1 MDIQPDPSAD
11 AETIAIQFSAPDAT
25 PASSSTQAG
34 DKAPSGP
41 NRRRILLLS
50 GAAVLAA
57 AAIAGVLALSGGN
70 SHSTS
75 ASRNE
80 TQIGDGNG
88 PANGDQPGGAANQK
102 TSAQGGGG
110 SGSGT
115 SAAPGPLGA
124 ADGEGSHP
132 STDNGSSNPA
142 KPGQPAAPIAPTGN
156 DNGNRPTTPPQGA
169 KPPAYAGRLASSAA
183 QTSSAATT
191 ATVQTSAASSPGDAL
206 LLSVM
211 LTNTHAG
218 AVSAS
223 DSAGDTYSVVADQS
237 DGAGD
242 RTLILAA
249 TAAKPLSPGASV
261 TLTFPATQ
269 ERHIALDAFTGVT
282 AIGAHSSATAASGPF
297 SSGSTSASVAGIVFA
312 AAGIQ
317 GGENAGWAAGFS
329 ALPTLLVAP
338 ADQLATAYKTV
349 TPGSYQAAGSC
360 DHQWMAAAVTLA
372 E

>member
-1 MDIQPDPSAD
+1 VDTQPDPSAD
-11 AETIAIQFSAPDAT
+11 AETIAIQFSPPDAT
-25 PASSSTQAG
+25 PTPSSTRASNKLPG
-34 DKAPSGP
+34 GP

-50 GAAVLAA
+50 GAAVLAIA
-57 AAIAGVLALSGGN
+57 SIAGVLALSGGD

-75 ASRNE
+75 ASRTD

-88 PANGDQPGGAANQK
+88 PTNGDQPGGAGSQK
-102 TSAQGGGG
+102 TSEQGGGG

-115 SAAPGPLGA
+115 SGTPSSLGA
-124 ADGEGSHP
+124 AGGQSSHP
-132 STDNGSSNPA
+132 GTDNGSSNPT
-142 KPGQPAAPIAPTGN
+142 KPGHPSAPIAPTGN
-156 DNGNRPTTPPQGA
+156 GNQPTTPPQGA
-169 KPPAYAGRLASSAA
+169 KPPGYAGRLVSSAA

-223 DSAGDTYSVVADQS
+223 DSAGNTYSVIADQS
-237 DGAGD
+237 DGSGD

-249 TAAKPLSPGASV
+249 TAAKALSPGTSV

-269 ERHIALDAFTGVT
+269 ERHITLDAFTGVT
-282 AIGAHSSATAASGPF
+282 AIGTHSSATAASGPF
-297 SSGSTSASVAGIVFA
+297 SSGSTSASATGIVFA

-317 GGENAGWAAGFS
+317 GGENASWSAGFS

-338 ADQLATAYKTV
+338 ADQLATAYETV

-360 DHQWMAAAVTLA
+360 NHQWMAAAVTLA
-372 E
+372 G

>member
-1 MDIQPDPSAD
+1 MDTRPDPSAD
-11 AETIAIQFSAPDAT
+11 AETIAIQFSPPDAT
-25 PASSSTQAG
+25 PTPSSTQASNKLPG
-34 DKAPSGP
+34 GP

-50 GAAVLAA
+50 GAAVLAIA
-57 AAIAGVLALSGGN
+57 SIAGVLALSGGG

-75 ASRNE
+75 ASRTD

-88 PANGDQPGGAANQK
+88 PTNGDQPGGAGSQK
-102 TSAQGGGG
+102 TSEQGGGG

-115 SAAPGPLGA
+115 SGTPSSLGA
-124 ADGEGSHP
+124 AGGQSSHP
-132 STDNGSSNPA
+132 GTDNGSSNPT
-142 KPGQPAAPIAPTGN
+142 KPGHPSAPIAPTGN
-156 DNGNRPTTPPQGA
+156 GNQPTTPPQGA
-169 KPPAYAGRLASSAA
+169 KPPAYAGRLASSAT

-223 DSAGDTYSVVADQS
+223 DSAGDTYSVIADQS
-237 DGAGD
+237 DGSGD

-249 TAAKPLSPGASV
+249 TAAKALSSGTSV

-269 ERHIALDAFTGVT
+269 EHHITLDAFTGVT

-297 SSGSTSASVAGIVFA
+297 SSGSTSASATGVVFA

-317 GGENAGWAAGFS
+317 GGENASWSAGFS

-338 ADQLATAYKTV
+338 ADQLATAYETV

-360 DHQWMAAAVTLA
+360 NHQWMAAAVTLA
-372 E
+372 G